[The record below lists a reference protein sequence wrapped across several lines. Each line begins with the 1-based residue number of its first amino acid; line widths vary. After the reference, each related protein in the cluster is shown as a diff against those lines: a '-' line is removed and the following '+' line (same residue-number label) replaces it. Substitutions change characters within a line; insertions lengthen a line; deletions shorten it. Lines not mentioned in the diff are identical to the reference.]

1 MPDSA
6 FKSDTSDKSTRNRRV
21 LRVVI
26 ATSLAA
32 VLLTCAGTLAIVEF
46 WPEVGAR
53 VAVQLRDYFGPQMVA
68 RLETVVFQIQDGF
81 KQWQYQD
88 SDQQVDIPWGSPQ
101 ASRETRARTS
111 TPLPA
116 TPTLLSTPTVAA
128 QDLLTP
134 SPDEDLSMD
143 RLPSPTPSATALIWQ
158 LSDLESLG
166 SLEGEGVWQPYLY
179 DPAGNVI
186 ARRTYLQPDPA
197 RPYAIVAVVAI
208 DLSATQ
214 LHFVLGFTDPGLPE
228 GPKGDGLIPE
238 EHRQSESLVAA
249 FNGGFRTANGMYGA
263 MSDGIEA
270 LPPVEGIATI
280 GIYRDGQVRMGSWGD
295 EIDKSPDLTAWR
307 QNCSLVIDAGEIST
321 KVYNDSIVD
330 WGGTISNQIVTK
342 RSGLGLNKT
351 GQTLYYFA
359 GPSLSMPALADAMLA
374 SGVHYGMLLDINN
387 FWVHFTAIREEAG
400 NLVGEPLLPEQM
412 IDKVDRYLGASPVDF
427 FYITLRD

>member
-1 MPDSA
+1 MPDPALKNDISE
-6 FKSDTSDKSTRNRRV
+6 KRTKNRRV
-21 LRVVI
+21 LLVVI
-26 ATSLAA
+26 ALSLAA
-32 VLLTCAGTLAIVEF
+32 ILLTCAGTLAIVEF

-53 VAVQLRDYFGPQMVA
+53 VAVRLRDYFGPQMVA
-68 RLETVVFQIQDGF
+68 RLETVVFQIQDGL

-88 SDQQVDIPWGSPQ
+88 SDQQVDIPWESPQ
-101 ASRETRARTS
+101 APRETRTMTS
-111 TPLPA
+111 TPPPA
-116 TPTLLSTPTVAA
+116 TPTLLSTPTAAA

-134 SPDEDLSMD
+134 SPDEDLSVD
-143 RLPSPTPSATALIWQ
+143 RLSSPTPSAIAHIWQ
-158 LSDLESLG
+158 LSDLEPLG

-179 DPAGNVI
+179 DPTGNVI
-186 ARRTYLQPDPA
+186 AQRTYLQPDPA
-197 RPYAIVAVVAI
+197 RPYAVVAVVAI

-214 LHFVLGFTDPGLPE
+214 LHFVLGFTDPGIPD

-238 EHRQSESLVAA
+238 KHRQPGNLVAA

-263 MSDGIEA
+263 MADGTEA

-280 GIYRDGQVRMGSWGD
+280 GIYRDGQVRMGSWGE

-307 QNCSLVIDAGEIST
+307 QNCSLVIDTGEISP

-342 RSGLGLNKT
+342 RSGLGLDKT

-400 NLVGEPLLPEQM
+400 NLVAEPLLPEQM
-412 IDKVDRYLGASPVDF
+412 IDKIDRYLGASPVDF
-427 FYITLRD
+427 FYITIRD